1 MTHQENMRTQTITQL
16 AMSNEQGVKNFI
28 ASVLFGLMLMLAMY
42 LLYIGPGIPTAIS
55 EFEFVL
61 LALAVFRVVR
71 FFAYD
76 KITEWL
82 RDIFYDV
89 RVQGEEVIRTKPSR
103 GVRRTII
110 DLLLCP
116 WCLGVWAS
124 LFITFFYFYTPFAWF
139 PIIMLAIA
147 GVGSLFAIFAN
158 LIGWYA
164 EGRKREVEGN
174 R

>member
-1 MTHQENMRTQTITQL
+1 
-16 AMSNEQGVKNFI
+16 MSNEQGVKNFA
-28 ASVLFGLMLMLAMY
+28 ASLLFAVLLVICMY
-42 LLYIGPGIPTAIS
+42 LLYTGPGIPTAIS
-55 EFEFVL
+55 EFEFIIL
-61 LALAVFRVVR
+61 SLSVFRVVR
-71 FFAYD
+71 LFAYD

-82 RDIFYDV
+82 RDFFYDISV
-89 RVQGEEVIRTKPSR
+89 NGGEVIRTKPAR
-103 GVRRTII
+103 GFRRTAI

-116 WCLGVWAS
+116 WCLGVWAA

-164 EGRKREVEGN
+164 EGRKREVEGK
-174 R
+174 

>member
-1 MTHQENMRTQTITQL
+1 MN
-16 AMSNEQGVKNFI
+16 NEQGVKNFI
-28 ASVLFGLMLMLAMY
+28 ASVLFALLLGTFMY
-42 LLYIGPGIPTAIS
+42 LLYTGPGIPTAIS

-61 LALAVFRVVR
+61 LSLAVFRVVR
-71 FFAYD
+71 LFAYD

-89 RVQGEEVIRTKPSR
+89 EVQTEEVIRTKPLR

-124 LFITFFYFYTPFAWF
+124 LFITFLYFYTPFAWF
-139 PIIMLAIA
+139 PVVMLAIA

-164 EGRKREVEGN
+164 EGRKREVEGRSVN
-174 R
+174 GRLY